1 MNPEPAK
8 SKLRLSNKHLNYYV
22 ITIFIH
28 TYILKI
34 LEAVSASYKLPNFQ
48 KNALKMNLIK
58 IF

>member
-8 SKLRLSNKHLNYYV
+8 SKLRLSIKHLKYYV
-22 ITIFIH
+22 ITIFRYTH
-28 TYILKI
+28 ILKI
-34 LEAVSASYKLPNFQ
+34 LEAVSTSYKLPNFQ